1 MQIKTTVRY
10 HLTPIG
16 LAIFKSLQINAG
28 AGMEKKLLAPTLLAG
43 LQIGI
48 AGMEDSMDVP

>member
-1 MQIKTTVRY
+1 M
-10 HLTPIG
+10 
-16 LAIFKSLQINAG
+16 AIFKSLQINAG